1 MFLFKRGLSWLI
13 NTFFFLICKG
23 NQKNDYYGKV
33 KKQLLTKY
41 FSLRFILDINDEIN
55 IFSLDLTFRSLSI
68 SSTWQQLNHPHVMS
82 KDEQYFRLKTEQLSL
97 NFKNKLKFATVECI
111 FKHSMHFNLNL

>member
-41 FSLRFILDINDEIN
+41 ISLRFILDINDEIN

-68 SSTWQQLNHPHVMS
+68 SST
-82 KDEQYFRLKTEQLSL
+82 
-97 NFKNKLKFATVECI
+97 
-111 FKHSMHFNLNL
+111 